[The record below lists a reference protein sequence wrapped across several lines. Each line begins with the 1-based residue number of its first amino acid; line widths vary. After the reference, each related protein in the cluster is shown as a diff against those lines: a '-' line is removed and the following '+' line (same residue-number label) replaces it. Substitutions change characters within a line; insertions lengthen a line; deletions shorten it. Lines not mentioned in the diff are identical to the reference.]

1 MIMSI
6 AGFRI
11 RSAVAGDAAA
21 CAATAYAAHAR
32 VSAVHNFPSELPTLE
47 VATRFIRSKLE
58 NPRCRGYVAEKDGY
72 VVGSVF
78 VTAVA
83 DCPAGAIGPLTV
95 EPAHEGGVGAAL
107 LQEAVAEAARMGIV
121 QLRLIQSPTHLRSLA
136 LYTKAGFDL
145 REPLLVVTNTALT
158 HAVDNSGLR
167 RATLGDDSDC
177 ACLCRKVYGF
187 ARTAELNEAIGGNTA
202 MVLERKDRI
211 AGYACSIGFRGHAV
225 ASTVEDLMVLIAH
238 APKSVGAGLFIP
250 TRNGALLRWL
260 LHNGARA
267 LWPAAI
273 FSIGDFHE
281 PTTPYLPSMVF

>member
-1 MIMSI
+1 MST
-6 AGFRI
+6 AEFSI
-11 RSAVAGDAAA
+11 RAAVAEDAAV

-47 VATRFIRSKLE
+47 IATRFIRSKLE
-58 NPRCRGYVAEKDGY
+58 NPRCRGYVAEKGGY

-78 VTAVA
+78 VTGVA
-83 DCPAGAIGPLTV
+83 DCPVGAIGPLTV

-107 LQEAVAEAARMGIV
+107 MQEALAAAARMGIA
-121 QLRLIQSPTHLRSLA
+121 QLRLIQSPTHLRSSA
-136 LYTKAGFDL
+136 LYAKAGFDL
-145 REPLLVVTNTALT
+145 REPLLVVTSTALT

-167 RATLGDDSDC
+167 RATLADDSGC
-177 ACLCRKVYGF
+177 ASLCRKVYGF
-187 ARTAELNEAIGGNTA
+187 ARTVELNEAISNDMA

-211 AGYACSIGFRGHAV
+211 VGYACSIGFRGYAV
-225 ASTVEDLMVLIAH
+225 ASTVEDLMALIAH

-260 LHNGARA
+260 FHSGARA

-273 FSIGDFHE
+273 LSLGDFHE
-281 PTTPYLPSMVF
+281 PTTPYLPSGLF